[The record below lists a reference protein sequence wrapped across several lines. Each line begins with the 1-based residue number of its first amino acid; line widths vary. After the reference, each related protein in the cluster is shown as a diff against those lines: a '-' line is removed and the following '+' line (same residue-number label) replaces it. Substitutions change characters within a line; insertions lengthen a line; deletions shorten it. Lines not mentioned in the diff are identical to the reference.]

1 MGSRHQF
8 TGCGPRGGVR
18 VSWVGVQN
26 ATSYRVLWK
35 KTDGEIL
42 LVVLK

>member
-1 MGSRHQF
+1 MGRVTNLQVVEAQ
-8 TGCGPRGGVR
+8 GEVVR

-35 KTDGEIL
+35 RTDGEIL
-42 LVVLK
+42 